1 MNGHAPSL
9 SDLQTDS
16 TSGGLDVDIGVTI
29 LKRSGQELRVVM
41 DAIFFSS
48 NVGMEV
54 RGGAVSVDVGEG
66 VLEGAPCDQRKPCV
80 HLGHCHCSMLVFLSS
95 RSFSCAIFLLVL
107 GIAMVADMLV
117 TAGSCNSSSCI
128 PSMTDWDVIFCSKF
142 LALSII
148 TL

>member
-80 HLGHCHCSMLVFLSS
+80 HLGHCHHSMCLFYLQV
-95 RSFSCAIFLLVL
+95 ILL
-107 GIAMVADMLV
+107 
-117 TAGSCNSSSCI
+117 CNISLDACH
-128 PSMTDWDVIFCSKF
+128 
-142 LALSII
+142 
-148 TL
+148 